1 MMAVDG
7 FAGGGDHEIG
17 ASGGLKKKADSQ
29 AAARNRNRAQFF
41 GHKHLSCGRVRH
53 DVNVLTAVDSGQL
66 FRRSYNAARNRDPA
80 TWARIRRISCAKAIF
95 L

>member
-1 MMAVDG
+1 LR
-7 FAGGGDHEIG
+7 GGGDHEIG

-41 GHKHLSCGRVRH
+41 GYKHLSCGRVRH
-53 DVNVLTAVDSGQL
+53 DGGDVNVLTAAVDSGQL
-66 FRRSYNAARNRDPA
+66 FRRSCNAACNRDPA
-80 TWARIRRISCAKAIF
+80 TWARIRRISCPKAIF